1 MNIYDIIIVLFF
13 LFASGLVYVVYWM
26 AYCWAMQA
34 AWPAGPA
41 WFVCP
46 KLSVFL
52 AVCITGVIL
61 TLLLLR
67 AAR

>member
-1 MNIYDIIIVLFF
+1 MNVYDIIIVIFF
-13 LFASGLVYVVYWM
+13 LFASGIAYVAYWF

-34 AWPAGPA
+34 AWPTGPQ
-41 WFVCP
+41 WVVCP
-46 KLSVFL
+46 KLWVFL

-61 TLLLLR
+61 TLSLFR